1 MRPTTFALLALLLAG
16 CGGDDSEAPETFQT
30 DIRRSAEAT
39 ADDTADAPPPAPDR
53 DGAAREAGSRAAS
66 PDPTASESSGSSS
79 EPERA
84 DTRAAPSGDERLYT
98 VQIAAFTEPSSAEE
112 LEQRLRSEGL
122 PVWTSVTEHGGRTYY
137 RLRVGVVPTVSDARR
152 LGSMITQRYEW
163 PVWVAPL
170 TPADRLPAGAVEA
183 TRRLLGTG

>member
-39 ADDTADAPPPAPDR
+39 ADDTADAPPPAPADR
-53 DGAAREAGSRAAS
+53 DGAAG
-66 PDPTASESSGSSS
+66 
-79 EPERA
+79 ERA

-98 VQIAAFTEPSSAEE
+98 VQVAAFTEPSSAEE